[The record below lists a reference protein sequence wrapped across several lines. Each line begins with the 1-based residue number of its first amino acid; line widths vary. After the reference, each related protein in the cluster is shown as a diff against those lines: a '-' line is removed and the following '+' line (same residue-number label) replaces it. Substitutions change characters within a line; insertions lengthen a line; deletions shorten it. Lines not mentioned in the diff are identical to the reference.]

1 MKEKAWKK
9 AQFWTDF
16 DGSEALFNACWRQL
30 KKEVYTSSMPADEV
44 AAWLEAFAAERVNNP
59 RSKFY
64 IYG

>member
-1 MKEKAWKK
+1 MKEKALTKEQYW
-9 AQFWTDF
+9 QDF
-16 DGSEALFNACWRQL
+16 EGSRALFEACWRQL
-30 KKEVYTSSMPADEV
+30 RKEVYTESMRADEV

>member
-1 MKEKAWKK
+1 MKEKALTK
-9 AQFWTDF
+9 AHYWQDF
-16 DGSEALFNACWRQL
+16 EGSRALFEACWRQM
-30 KKEVYTSSMPADEV
+30 KRDVYTGSMPEDVV

>member
-1 MKEKAWKK
+1 MKEKALTKE
-9 AQFWTDF
+9 QFRREF

-30 KKEVYTSSMPADEV
+30 RRDVYTGSMPEDEI